1 MHGGRTT
8 RGLVLTIALVP
19 SCSAATQ
26 EPEPTS
32 PVAQAEDELSSAPA
46 HAVAANPAVPT
57 RVDYRPLMREIAG
70 SYRGWGMV
78 DNQMHWA
85 PGLCAMPAEGVAHL
99 STAEPNADHA
109 SKVFMLYASDA
120 QAYWRAAGVT
130 AKLPESLGPAQ
141 RLTSRDDVVQVL
153 VKDSFVAEHAEG
165 SRGFVGGRVQ
175 PARRGDEVFV
185 PGDPIGLFVMA
196 QLRGSPKASDAGWIT
211 PRPWAPCRPRPCDAP
226 SPRRGSS
233 PRRPCTSRS
242 A

>member
-1 MHGGRTT
+1 M
-8 RGLVLTIALVP
+8 LTVALAP

-32 PVAQAEDELSSAPA
+32 PVAQAA
-46 HAVAANPAVPT
+46 HEVASVPTDAAANPAVPT
-57 RVDYRPLMREIAG
+57 SVDYRPLMREVAG

-99 STAEPNADHA
+99 STAESTAEHA

-153 VKDSFVAEHAEG
+153 VKDSFVAEHVEG

-175 PARRGDEVFV
+175 PARRGDEMFV

-196 QLRGSPKASDAGWIT
+196 QLRGAPKASDAGWVYGTVT
-211 PRPWAPCRPRPCDAP
+211 PSGEVTAAGTIAACVDCHDDEADRVFGMPLQWK
-226 SPRRGSS
+226 
-233 PRRPCTSRS
+233 
-242 A
+242 